1 MMSALIHV
9 VTNQLSNNPV
19 EQERISHL
27 GPIEIVLLNLT
38 EDVKIEVD
46 EKHTFLCVPALE
58 KKEGKDDVDYDDIDY
73 LKIIN
78 I

>member
-1 MMSALIHV
+1 MDTHSIIKQL
-9 VTNQLSNNPV
+9 TDQLSNNPV

-58 KKEGKDDVDYDDIDY
+58 KRKEKTMSIMMT
-73 LKIIN
+73 LTILR
-78 I
+78 

>member
-1 MMSALIHV
+1 MDTHSIIKQL
-9 VTNQLSNNPV
+9 TDQLSNNPV

-46 EKHTFLCVPALE
+46 ENIPFYAFQHW
-58 KKEGKDDVDYDDIDY
+58 KKR
-73 LKIIN
+73 
-78 I
+78 